1 MRFDEPLN
9 DIFASGTHVK
19 ILRALCALPAEV
31 AVSGRDLARRAG
43 VSHPRAGQVLAE
55 LAAQGV
61 AAVQRLPRTDLY
73 RLNREHALAEVLI
86 QLFAREPH
94 LEFELLSLIGK
105 ELRRRRLPIT
115 QARIFGSA
123 ARGGMTSSSDV
134 DLALVCPRAS
144 VPAVESAAQELSDT
158 VRKRFG
164 TRLNV
169 LVGSPSLK
177 ILSREG
183 RPGRSVWSAIEREGI
198 DVSSAS
204 AAAG

>member
-1 MRFDEPLN
+1 
-9 DIFASGTHVK
+9 
-19 ILRALCALPAEV
+19 
-31 AVSGRDLARRAG
+31 
-43 VSHPRAGQVLAE
+43 
-55 LAAQGV
+55 V

-73 RLNREHALAEVLI
+73 RLNREHTLAEVLI
-86 QLFAREPH
+86 QLFARESH
-94 LEFELLSLIGK
+94 LKFEFLSLIAK
-105 ELRRRRLPIT
+105 ELRRHRLPIT
-115 QARIFGSA
+115 EARMFGSA
-123 ARGGMTSSSDV
+123 AHGGMTSSSDV
-134 DLALVCPRAS
+134 DLALVCPRNS
-144 VPAVESAAQELSDT
+144 VPAVEAAAQELSDT

-198 DVSSAS
+198 DVSPES